1 MGLGFHFGRFS
12 IDGTIGERL
21 IKNGIYVVNGNT
33 SDLFGIISASYNFK
47 K

>member
-1 MGLGFHFGRFS
+1 MGLGLHFGRFS

-21 IKNGIYVVNGNT
+21 LKQGPYVFTGNT
-33 SDLFGIISASYNFK
+33 NDLFGMISASYNFK